1 LAKKIAIVVGIVVV
15 LAAIAGGAVAYSFLR
30 PPATP
35 SGAIQ
40 AIPLAPD
47 TATATS
53 GNPVPAAQA
62 TNTPA
67 ASARASS
74 GQVASA
80 SASGA
85 ASAAPSVAAAA
96 SAAPSA
102 AASQAP
108 ASQAAAAP
116 KLFEI
121 DQKSSE
127 ARFIINE
134 VLNGEPTTVVGA
146 TNQVAGQISVN
157 PTAPT
162 GARVGVLQINA
173 RTLAT
178 DSDRR
183 DAAIQN
189 QILKT
194 GQHEYITF
202 TPTAITGLPASA
214 TLGQS
219 YSFKIVGQLAI
230 AGTTREATFDVT
242 VTPTADGKLQGKA
255 KTTIK
260 YADWNLSIPSVP
272 FVASV
277 EETVV
282 LELDFVAL
290 PK

>member
-194 GQHEYITF
+194 GQHEYIVF

-255 KTTIK
+255 KTTIR

>member
-1 LAKKIAIVVGIVVV
+1 VG
-15 LAAIAGGAVAYSFLR
+15 A
-30 PPATP
+30 
-35 SGAIQ
+35 SG
-40 AIPLAPD
+40 
-47 TATATS
+47 
-53 GNPVPAAQA
+53 
-62 TNTPA
+62 A
-67 ASARASS
+67 ASAAPS
-74 GQVASA
+74 VAA
-80 SASGA
+80 A